1 MVKILCSF
9 KLIFVF
15 ALLLITVISHGQQES
30 DLSKQDISKIKV
42 DELSDDQVKSFI
54 DRAEQSGMTEQQLEE
69 AALAR
74 GMQPSEIAKLRD
86 RVEKIQKERGSTNDS
101 EKFLNRER
109 KYSKESTLTNKD
121 EILTNKE
128 SLNVKE
134 EDPMNVIFGTILTKK
149 EKELKQ
155 LQEKIFGFSLFNQ
168 KKLTFEPS
176 LNLATPQNYQL
187 GPGDELIID
196 IWGASQQTY
205 QQKITPEGN
214 ILINNLG
221 PIFLSGITIEEAN
234 GIIKKD
240 ISKIYAGLRGSAPN
254 TFMKVSLGNVRSI
267 KVNIVGD
274 AYSPGTYTLPSLAT
288 AFNAMYAAGGI
299 SINGSLRNVKVV
311 RNDKT
316 IAELDFYD
324 FLLKG
329 EQKNNI
335 RLQDNDVIFVSPFI
349 DRVEIKGQVKRP
361 GLYDMKPEESLKDLI
376 YFTGGFAGTAYSQR
390 LKIFRKTGKENKVLD
405 IFAQKADSFKLVNGD
420 EVLVDSMLNRFENR
434 VEIKGA
440 VYRSGIFALDSSMT
454 LKQLIAK
461 ADGIRGDAFMNRA
474 SIYRTKEDL
483 TMEAIPVDLSALMSS
498 ASNDITLQRE
508 DLVIIPSIF
517 DIKEEY
523 TVQVEGE
530 VRRPG
535 TYPYTANCSVEDLI
549 LQAGGLLESAS
560 FARLE
565 VARRVKNVMAE
576 NTSNQIA
583 EIYQFQITQ
592 ELKLSDTA
600 ARFTLKPFDQ
610 VFIRRSPGYET
621 QAIIRVQGEVIFPG
635 KYSLSNKTER
645 ISDLIKRAGGLT
657 PEAYPKGGRLT
668 RKLPE
673 NEQQQQRK
681 KTLKMLKEQLI
692 KERMKKGGEMKDS
705 MIMDL
710 TTANDSAIGINL
722 DRILANPK
730 SSYDLILQEGD
741 VLIIP
746 KELQTVRITGK
757 VLYPIVTRFDKNQR
771 FKKYISSAGGYNA
784 EAKKSHSYVIYANG
798 TVNQTKK
805 VFFFN
810 NYPKIEPG
818 AEIVVPQKAER
829 RGMSA
834 GESISIATAVS
845 SLAFIIVTVVN
856 NIKW

>member
-1 MVKILCSF
+1 
-9 KLIFVF
+9 
-15 ALLLITVISHGQQES
+15 
-30 DLSKQDISKIKV
+30 
-42 DELSDDQVKSFI
+42 
-54 DRAEQSGMTEQQLEE
+54 
-69 AALAR
+69 
-74 GMQPSEIAKLRD
+74 
-86 RVEKIQKERGSTNDS
+86 
-101 EKFLNRER
+101 
-109 KYSKESTLTNKD
+109 
-121 EILTNKE
+121 
-128 SLNVKE
+128 
-134 EDPMNVIFGTILTKK
+134 
-149 EKELKQ
+149 
-155 LQEKIFGFSLFNQ
+155 
-168 KKLTFEPS
+168 
-176 LNLATPQNYQL
+176 
-187 GPGDELIID
+187 
-196 IWGASQQTY
+196 
-205 QQKITPEGN
+205 
-214 ILINNLG
+214 
-221 PIFLSGITIEEAN
+221 
-234 GIIKKD
+234 
-240 ISKIYAGLRGSAPN
+240 
-254 TFMKVSLGNVRSI
+254 
-267 KVNIVGD
+267 
-274 AYSPGTYTLPSLAT
+274 
-288 AFNAMYAAGGI
+288 
-299 SINGSLRNVKVV
+299 
-311 RNDKT
+311 
-316 IAELDFYD
+316 
-324 FLLKG
+324 
-329 EQKNNI
+329 
-335 RLQDNDVIFVSPFI
+335 
-349 DRVEIKGQVKRP
+349 
-361 GLYDMKPEESLKDLI
+361 
-376 YFTGGFAGTAYSQR
+376 
-390 LKIFRKTGKENKVLD
+390 
-405 IFAQKADSFKLVNGD
+405 
-420 EVLVDSMLNRFENR
+420 
-434 VEIKGA
+434 
-440 VYRSGIFALDSSMT
+440 
-454 LKQLIAK
+454 
-461 ADGIRGDAFMNRA
+461 
-474 SIYRTKEDL
+474 
-483 TMEAIPVDLSALMSS
+483 
-498 ASNDITLQRE
+498 
-508 DLVIIPSIF
+508 
-517 DIKEEY
+517 
-523 TVQVEGE
+523 
-530 VRRPG
+530 
-535 TYPYTANCSVEDLI
+535 
-549 LQAGGLLESAS
+549 
-560 FARLE
+560 
-565 VARRVKNVMAE
+565 
-576 NTSNQIA
+576 
-583 EIYQFQITQ
+583 
-592 ELKLSDTA
+592 LSDTA